1 MADMDPE
8 AVKKLKA
15 ENRKYRLQ
23 LERTLIFLQDVEGIE
38 WSGLSDHIRHNW
50 DLLLSELRSMVG
62 KIPVPEASKGI
73 AGNNE

>member
-1 MADMDPE
+1 MADADPDE
-8 AVKKLKA
+8 IKKMKREVRA
-15 ENRKYRLQ
+15 YRLQ

-62 KIPVPEASKGI
+62 S
-73 AGNNE
+73 NE